1 MPTTEEPMDKQ
12 ILHTGLIATLALGLG
27 LSLASSR
34 AIGYPAG
41 AAVSMGTNP
50 LFAKGGELSSAG
62 TTAFTAPADQAAVIT
77 DVLIS
82 GNDQSEGCAGHN
94 KITLKVGSEVVSEF
108 VVGLQ
113 RYPNN
118 TSRYESI
125 VQLTL
130 QSGIPIAPG
139 ASLTIENTSI
149 SNYYCSGIMEVHY
162 TLSGYYAQP

>member
-1 MPTTEEPMDKQ
+1 MDKQ
-12 ILHTGLIATLALGLG
+12 FLHTGLIATLALGLG

-62 TTAFTAPADQAAVIT
+62 TTAFTAPADQTAVIT
-77 DVLIS
+77 DVIIS
-82 GNDQSEGCAGHN
+82 ANDEDPDCGGHN
-94 KITLKVGSEVVSEF
+94 KVTLKVGSDVVSEF
-108 VVGLQ
+108 AVGFT
-113 RYPNN
+113 RDSSY
-118 TSRYESI
+118 SSHYES
-125 VQLTL
+125 VVKLNL

-149 SNYYCSGIMEVHY
+149 RSDYCSGIMEVHY